1 VSAFLDT
8 SALYALL
15 VRTEERHAGALRSFR
30 ALLEERR
37 ALWTTS

>member
-1 VSAFLDT
+1 MSACLDT

-15 VRTEERHAGALRSFR
+15 VRTEERHADVLWSFR

>member
-1 VSAFLDT
+1 VSACLDT

-15 VRTEERHAGALRSFR
+15 VRTEERHAGVLRSFH

>member
-15 VRTEERHAGALRSFR
+15 VRTEDRHAGALRSFR
-30 ALLEERR
+30 TLLEEHR